1 MILRDNNKQFKKN
14 IKNYRIAYPNN
25 IVMNN
30 RDFLKNKSIAY
41 NIYNK
46 PVLISN
52 IYSVFEVK
60 EGFDANFILNFLK
73 NSQVHKK
80 LKVIG
85 KQGVISEIDKNVF
98 YQLTFKLPALKEQKQ
113 INVFF
118 NNLSK
123 LLNDIENISIE
134 IRQLQKEKQEYYYLL

>member
-1 MILRDNNKQFKKN
+1 
-14 IKNYRIAYPNN
+14 
-25 IVMNN
+25 MNN
-30 RDFLKNKSIAY
+30 RDFLKYKSIAY

>member
-1 MILRDNNKQFKKN
+1 N
-14 IKNYRIAYPNN
+14 
-25 IVMNN
+25 
-30 RDFLKNKSIAY
+30 LKVGIFFNGSLIAY
-41 NIYNK
+41 NI
-46 PVLISN
+46 
-52 IYSVFEVK
+52 
-60 EGFDANFILNFLK
+60 
-73 NSQVHKK
+73 QVHKK